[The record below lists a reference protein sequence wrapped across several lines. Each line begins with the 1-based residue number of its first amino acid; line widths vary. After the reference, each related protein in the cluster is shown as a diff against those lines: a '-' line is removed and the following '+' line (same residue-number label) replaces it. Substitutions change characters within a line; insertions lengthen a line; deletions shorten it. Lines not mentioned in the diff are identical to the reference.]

1 MHLKTLAL
9 LFTVVYLVVVT
20 VTSANPIDI
29 DENDL
34 PICPEGCKCNFLL
47 SEFTVSFSI
56 WNLVRVWLN
65 QTTTTTGVVWH

>member
-9 LFTVVYLVVVT
+9 LFAVVYLVVVT

-34 PICPEGCKCNFLL
+34 PICPEGCECNFLR
-47 SEFTVSFSI
+47 SEFVLIHLEFSESLI
-56 WNLVRVWLN
+56 KSNINLV
-65 QTTTTTGVVWH
+65 TTTTGVV